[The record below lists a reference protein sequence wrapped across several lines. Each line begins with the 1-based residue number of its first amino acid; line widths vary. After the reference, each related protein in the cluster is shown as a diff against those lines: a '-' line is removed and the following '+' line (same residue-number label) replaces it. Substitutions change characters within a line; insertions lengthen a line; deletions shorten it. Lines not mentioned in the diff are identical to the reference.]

1 MCSILRTGRDI
12 GRRDSIVVVAEG
24 AQDRHGKPITS
35 AYVEEVLTKY
45 LGEEARVTVLGHVQR
60 GGSPS
65 AYDRVLATLLGAAA
79 AEAVLNAKPSDEAVL
94 IGIQNNKIVHKS
106 LTECVAQTLKVGKS
120 IHDCDFDAAMQY
132 RGKSYRALVPDSAY
146 ADSRQPTSAGAK

>member
-1 MCSILRTGRDI
+1 MGALASGADFALIPESPPNLDAWEEKMCSILRTGRDS

-24 AQDRHGKPITS
+24 AQDRHGNPITS
-35 AYVEEVLTKY
+35 GYVEEMLTKY

-60 GGSPS
+60 GRSPS

-79 AEAVLNAKPSDEAVL
+79 AEAALNAKPSDEAVL

-106 LTECVAQTLKVGKS
+106 LTECVHRPQSQQLYPRMR
-120 IHDCDFDAAMQY
+120 I
-132 RGKSYRALVPDSAY
+132 
-146 ADSRQPTSAGAK
+146 

>member
-1 MCSILRTGRDI
+1 M
-12 GRRDSIVVVAEG
+12 
-24 AQDRHGKPITS
+24 
-35 AYVEEVLTKY
+35 
-45 LGEEARVTVLGHVQR
+45 LGHVQR

-132 RGKSYRALVPDSAY
+132 RGKSYRDSFRILRTLIRANPRPPEPSKRRLRV
-146 ADSRQPTSAGAK
+146 AVMTGGAPAPGMNAATRAVVRLLEDSGHIPLGIKRGFQRVDQR